1 MRKYQIGSAVFLLVV
16 GSFFSFEARNLKI
29 GRIVQPG
36 PGFFPFWLGLALILL
51 SLALL
56 LRIMR
61 GKMDSGGPGE
71 PLWKGLQWPKIMFLL
86 GALLLYAIFLE
97 SLGYL
102 LATFLLMFF
111 LFRAVEPQ
119 RWSVVIAGSVVTS
132 LFTYILFRLWLQVQ
146 LPVGLWGI

>member
-1 MRKYQIGSAVFLLVV
+1 MRKYQIGSAVFLLIV
-16 GSFFSFEARNLKI
+16 GSFFSFEARTLKI
-29 GRIVQPG
+29 GRISQPG

-51 SLALL
+51 SLALIL
-56 LRIMR
+56 QIMR
-61 GKMDSGGPGE
+61 GKIGSGVPGE
-71 PLWKGLQWPKIMFLL
+71 PLWKGLQWPKIIFLL
-86 GALLLYAIFLE
+86 GALLFYAIFLE

-146 LPVGLWGI
+146 LPMGLWGI